1 MAPVRVQLSAVCLI
15 NEVKCCEILH
25 KGCKQEGQQDGEK
38 DAEGGVGAVHN
49 DKSNGN
55 QYLHEI

>member
-1 MAPVRVQLSAVCLI
+1 MQAGGAARR
-15 NEVKCCEILH
+15 
-25 KGCKQEGQQDGEK
+25 EGQQQGEK